1 MSVVLVAVLAVAG
14 PFGGGPDSDAPVGNA
29 STGPGDPEDTGGAAR
44 SAPPETAASGSAAPW
59 SASGSARDRAAA
71 ALVQRL
77 QQRLSPNPRRQVTE
91 LAAPGDR
98 PARRELST
106 LRSNVRA
113 LRVVD
118 LDLRYLRDDTGR
130 LTSAQLAA
138 LPVGGWVGEVRLR
151 WRLRDFDERASVHV
165 LPVIFATRGGRT
177 TFLTARSGYGAGV
190 PLWLMDRVHVT
201 RSPRSLVMAA
211 RPDRSAEL
219 SPLADR
225 AVLDVR
231 RVLGWRGRLVVE
243 VPDGRRGMT
252 QVLGPQPGGYRGIA
266 AVTTT
271 VDGSDDA
278 AAPEHVFVNPPVFD
292 ALGARG
298 SQVVLSHEATH
309 VATAA
314 AVSSMPT
321 WLVEGF
327 ADYVAL
333 RDVDLPVS
341 VTAGQAL
348 ARVRRAGAPRALPGA
363 EDFAARSPGLGAS
376 YEAAWLAC
384 RLLASR
390 YGERRLVA
398 FYRAADRESSTTA
411 AFRTVLGTDQ
421 RAFTRAWR
429 AELRRLAGRDVEP

>member
-1 MSVVLVAVLAVAG
+1 MAGLLLPVVLVAAVAVTG
-14 PFGGGPDSDAPVGNA
+14 PLGGGPAGDPPAG
-29 STGPGDPEDTGGAAR
+29 STPAGPGDPEGTGAA
-44 SAPPETAASGSAAPW
+44 AATDPAASGSAEPG

-71 ALVQRL
+71 ALLLRM
-77 QQRLSPNPRRQVTE
+77 QQRLSSGPRRQVIE
-91 LAAPGDR
+91 LATSSDR
-98 PARRELST
+98 AARRELST

-113 LRVVD
+113 LRVAD
-118 LDLRYLRDDTGR
+118 LGLRYLGDGTGQ
-130 LTSAQLAA
+130 LSSAQLAA
-138 LPVGGWVGEVRLR
+138 LPVGGWVGEVRVR
-151 WRLRDFDERASVHV
+151 WRLGGFDERPSVHV
-165 LPVIFATRGGRT
+165 LPVTFATRGGRT
-177 TFLTARSGYGAGV
+177 TFVTARSGYGADV
-190 PLWLMDRVHVT
+190 PLWLTDRVHVT
-201 RSPRSLVMAA
+201 RTPRSLVVATRA
-211 RPDRSAEL
+211 DRSAEL

-231 RVLGWRGRLVVE
+231 RVVSRWRGRLVVE
-243 VPDGRRGMT
+243 APDGRRGMVR
-252 QVLGPQPGGYRGIA
+252 VLGPQPGGYRGIA

-292 ALGARG
+292 PLGARG

-309 VATAA
+309 VATRAA
-314 AVSSMPT
+314 ASSMPT

-333 RDVDLPVS
+333 RDVDLPVT

-348 ARVRRAGAPRALPGA
+348 AQVRRSGPPRGLPEA
-363 EDFAARSPGLGAS
+363 ADFAARGPRLGAS

-398 FYRAADRESSTTA
+398 FYRAADRDSSTTA

-429 AELRRLAGRDVEP
+429 AELRRLAG